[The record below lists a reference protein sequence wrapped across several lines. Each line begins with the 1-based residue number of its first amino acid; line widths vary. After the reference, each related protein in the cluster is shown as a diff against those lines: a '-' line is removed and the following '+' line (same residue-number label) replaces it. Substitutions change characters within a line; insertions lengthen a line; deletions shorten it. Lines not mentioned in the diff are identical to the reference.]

1 MMPENKLIVGIDV
14 SKRQLDVHVHPLGQR
29 FSVTNTSSGWADLAE
44 RLAGYTVKLVALEAS
59 GGYERA
65 VAGDLTA
72 RGYRVRVL
80 NPAQVRHFAKAA
92 GRRAKNDPID
102 AEVIARYA
110 ATFEGPVLVPDQVRQ
125 KLAEAMGSRALLV
138 EHRTALK
145 NQLGTTSIETVRELL
160 QAQLKALNAQIN
172 ALENFIKQT
181 IADHQALTRRAEI
194 IVSVPGLGK
203 VSCWA
208 LLAWMPEIGSL
219 TRKQAAALIGVAP
232 YDRDSGP
239 FRGTRHIAGGR
250 KPPRDVLYMAA
261 QSAAFTNPTMS
272 PFYQRLRAKG
282 KEHKVAVIAVLRK
295 LIGLINTLIEEG
307 RTWQA
312 NHVSQRPIHA
322 K

>member
-1 MMPENKLIVGIDV
+1 MMPEKKMIVGIDV
-14 SKRQLDVHVHPLGQR
+14 SKRQLDVHIYPLGQR
-29 FSVTNTSSGWADLAE
+29 FSVANTPLGWAH
-44 RLAGYTVKLVALEAS
+44 LAGRLVGYPVKLVALEAS

-65 VAGDLTA
+65 VAGDLTT

-102 AEVIARYA
+102 AEVITRYA
-110 ATFEGPVLVPDQVRQ
+110 ATFEGPSLVPDQVRQ

-145 NQLGTTSIETVRELL
+145 NQLGTTSTETVRDLL
-160 QAQLKALNAQIN
+160 QTQLKALKAQIA
-172 ALENFIKQT
+172 ALEAFIKQT
-181 IADHQALTRRAEI
+181 IADDQALARRAEI
-194 IVSVPGLGK
+194 IVSVPGLGS
-203 VSCWA
+203 VSSWA

-239 FRGTRHIAGGR
+239 FRGKRRVAGGR

-261 QSAAFTNPTMS
+261 QSAAYSNPNMS

-282 KEHKVAVIAVLRK
+282 KEHKVAVIAILRK
-295 LIGLINTLIEEG
+295 LIGLINTLIGEG

-312 NHVSQRPIHA
+312 DHISQRPRHA